1 MSVGL
6 LLITHKGIAQ
16 GLLNTAANMLGDSPL
31 PTQALEV
38 PLDADPEI
46 ILQQGQAY
54 IQQLDQADGVLI
66 LSDIYGGTP
75 CNIGQKLLTSPN
87 CNGVHSKPI
96 AARRSIIRAW
106 QPQSSGVTEGRRSSS
121 QQSSSVGSISCAR
134 AVLR

>member
-75 CNIGQKLLTSPN
+75 CNIGQKLLTSPQIKMVT
-87 CNGVHSKPI
+87 GVNLPMLV
-96 AARRSIIRAW
+96 RVLNY
-106 QPQSSGVTEGRRSSS
+106 PQLNLEDITQKAISGG
-121 QQSSSVGSISCAR
+121 QDGI
-134 AVLR
+134 VLRDCK